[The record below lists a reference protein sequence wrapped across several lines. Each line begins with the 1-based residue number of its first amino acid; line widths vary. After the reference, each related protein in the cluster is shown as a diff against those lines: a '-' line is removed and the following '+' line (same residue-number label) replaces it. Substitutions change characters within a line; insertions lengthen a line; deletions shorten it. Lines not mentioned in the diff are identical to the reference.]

1 MIPNTDLFHKALR
14 LAAWAH
20 YGQVT
25 KFGDPYITH
34 PTAASY
40 ELLAAQAAGE
50 DFDID
55 LAVVTALLH
64 DVVEKSD
71 VTIKSIRKDFGQAV
85 AEGVAA
91 MTKNESLPK
100 EEQLRDSI
108 LRILDQPREIAMAKM
123 ADRISSMLPVAL
135 EWNADKIATILGN
148 AEMIHRMLGEAS
160 PFLAKRL
167 EKKIRLYRKAQESRS

>member
-40 ELLAAQAAGE
+40 ELLAAQSAGE
-50 DFDID
+50 VFDVD
-55 LAVVTALLH
+55 LAVITALLH

-71 VTIKSIRKDFGQAV
+71 VTLKSIRKDFGQAV
-85 AEGVAA
+85 AAGVAA

-100 EEQLRDSI
+100 NEQLRDSVT
-108 LRILDQPREIAMAKM
+108 RILDQPREIAMAKI
-123 ADRISSMLPVAL
+123 ADRISSMLPISS
-135 EWNADKIATILGN
+135 EWSDEKITTILGN
-148 AEMIHRMLGEAS
+148 AEMILQVLGDAS
-160 PFLAKRL
+160 PYLKNRLKR
-167 EKKIRLYRKAQESRS
+167 KIRLYRNVLEKRQ